1 MKTPVN
7 TASDNRRKQLR
18 RWIEAHFA
26 GVQTAFIAS
35 TNDGEKQIN
44 QGELSG
50 LLSTKSFGERR
61 ARSLE
66 KQAHMPEF
74 YLEENHDK
82 PTTVAQEPSALHDR
96 TPLPTGWPFSRVSLR
111 RVLDL
116 KRSLGGRAGAD
127 AIHDIDEMLD
137 LAVQKWE
144 RRAAERKSNAA

>member
-18 RWIEAHFA
+18 RWIEAHFG

-82 PTTVAQEPSALHDR
+82 PAMAVNEPTALTEHA
-96 TPLPTGWPFSRVSLR
+96 PLPTNWPFSRVSLR

-116 KRSLGGRAGAD
+116 KRALGGRAGAD
-127 AIHDIDEMLD
+127 AIHDIDETLD

-144 RRAAERKSNAA
+144 RRAAERKSTAA